1 VGRRPKSA
9 EVRGR
14 FWQARASGA
23 TLREAAAAA
32 GVSRSAGHLWLHESG
47 GVRPRPTRPRPPLR
61 LSLSEREEISRGL
74 AKGLTLR
81 TIAAGLNRSTS
92 TVSREV
98 KRNATSTGYR
108 AVRADRMA
116 QARTRRPRPPKLAQH
131 PELRTVVEQGLAQRW
146 SPQQISRRLELDFP
160 DDATMRVSHETIYT
174 SLFVQAKGGL
184 SGQLTMHLRTRR
196 VRRRPQRRVTLGPP
210 RIKDMIPIQR
220 RPEEVTHRLVLG
232 HWEGDLVV
240 GRRGGS
246 HVGTLVER
254 RSRYLL
260 MLHLPDGAGTDS
272 VIAALTA
279 AVHQLP
285 PILRRSVTWDRGIE
299 MTRHQVFTAHTKV
312 PVFFCDAR
320 SPWQRGSNENTNALL
335 RQYLPKGTDL
345 SVHSAADLNAI
356 AKELNNR
363 PRRILD
369 WQTPSEVLIASG
381 AMTA

>member
-1 VGRRPKSA
+1 
-9 EVRGR
+9 VRGR

-32 GVSRSAGHLWLHESG
+32 GVSRTAGHYWLHESG
-47 GVRPRPTRPRPPLR
+47 GVRPRPRRPRPPLR
-61 LSLSEREEISRGL
+61 LSVAEREEISRGL
-74 AKGLTLR
+74 AKGLTL
-81 TIAAGLNRSTS
+81 TAIAALLNRSTS

-98 KRNATSTGYR
+98 KRNSTSTGYR

-116 QARTRRPRPPKLAQH
+116 QARIRRPRPPKLARH
-131 PELRTVVEQGLAQRW
+131 PELRAVVEQRLAQRW
-146 SPQQISRRLELDFP
+146 SPQQISSRLELDFP
-160 DDATMRVSHETIYT
+160 NDPSMRVSHETIYT

-184 SGQLTMHLRTRR
+184 PGNLTVHLRTRR
-196 VRRRPQRRVTLGPP
+196 VRRRPQRRVHLGPP
-210 RIKDMIPIQR
+210 RIKDMVPIQR
-220 RPEEVTHRLVLG
+220 RPEEATHRLVLG

-246 HVGTLVER
+246 QVGTLVER

-260 MLHLPDGAGTDS
+260 LLHLPGGAGSDS

-279 AVHQLP
+279 AMQQLP
-285 PILRRSVTWDRGIE
+285 RELRRSVTWDRGIE
-299 MTRHQVFTAHTKV
+299 MTRHQVFTARTEM

-320 SPWQRGSNENTNALL
+320 SPWQRGSNENTNGLL
-335 RQYLPKGTDL
+335 RQYLPRGTDL
-345 SVHSAADLNAI
+345 SVHSAAHLTAI
-356 AKELNNR
+356 SEELNNR

-369 WQTPSEVLIASG
+369 WQTPSEVLITNG

>member
-1 VGRRPKSA
+1 MGRRPKSA

-14 FWQARASGA
+14 FWEARASGA

-32 GVSRSAGHLWLHESG
+32 GVSRTAGHYWLHESG
-47 GVRPRPTRPRPPLR
+47 GVRPRPTRPRPPPR
-61 LSLSEREEISRGL
+61 LSLAEREEISRGL

-81 TIAAGLNRSTS
+81 TIAARLSRSTS

-98 KRNATSTGYR
+98 KRNTTSTGYR

-131 PELRTVVEQGLAQRW
+131 PELRAVVEQRLAQRW

-160 DDATMRVSHETIYT
+160 DDPSMRVSHETIYT

-184 SGQLTMHLRTRR
+184 PGQLTVYLRTRR
-196 VRRRPQRRVTLGPP
+196 VRRRPLRRVYLGPP
-210 RIKDMIPIQR
+210 RIKDMVPIQR
-220 RPEEVTHRLVLG
+220 RPEEATYRLVLG
-232 HWEGDLVV
+232 HWDLVV

-246 HVGTLVER
+246 HIGTLVER

-260 MLHLPDGAGTDS
+260 VLHLPGGAGTDS
-272 VIAALTA
+272 VISALTA
-279 AVHQLP
+279 AMHRLP
-285 PILRRSVTWDRGIE
+285 PVLRRSVTWDRGIE
-299 MTRHQVFTAHTKV
+299 MTRHQVFTAHTKM

-320 SPWQRGSNENTNALL
+320 SPWQRGSNENTNGLL

-356 AKELNNR
+356 AQELNNR